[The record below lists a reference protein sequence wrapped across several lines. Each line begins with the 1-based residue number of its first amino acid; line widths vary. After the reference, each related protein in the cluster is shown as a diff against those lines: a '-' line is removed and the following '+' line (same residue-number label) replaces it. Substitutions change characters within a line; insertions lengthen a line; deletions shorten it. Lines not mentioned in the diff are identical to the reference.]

1 MLKRIF
7 IELIGKYTADERLKN
22 QLWQEIEDNYSNKK
36 RHYHNL
42 QHLQNLLPLL
52 QQVKED
58 IEDWDTILF
67 SFYYHDVIY
76 NALKRTNE
84 EKSAEFATI
93 KMQLIGVPKPIIE
106 KSVQQ
111 ILATKDHLVS
121 DDNDTNFFT
130 DADLSILGQDWSV
143 YENYYKQVRKEYS
156 LFPDLIYIPGRKK
169 VLQHFL
175 QMERIFK
182 TEFFFNKFEPQA
194 KENLQRELNQ
204 L

>member
-1 MLKRIF
+1 MLKQTF
-7 IELIGKYTADERLKN
+7 TDLIGRYINDDRLIN

-36 RHYHNL
+36 RHYHTL

-52 QQVKED
+52 QEVKED
-58 IEDWDTILF
+58 IKDWDTLLF
-67 SFYYHDVIY
+67 SFFYHDVIY

-84 EKSAEFATI
+84 EKSAEFASI
-93 KMQLIGVPKPIIE
+93 KMQLIGVPQPKI
-106 KSVQQ
+106 KKCVQQ
-111 ILATKDHLVS
+111 ILATKDHLLS
-121 DDNDTNFFT
+121 DDNDTNYFT
-130 DADLSILGQDWSV
+130 DADLSILGQDWMV

-182 TEFFFNKFEPQA
+182 TNFFFNKFELKA
-194 KENLQRELNQ
+194 KENLKRELDQ